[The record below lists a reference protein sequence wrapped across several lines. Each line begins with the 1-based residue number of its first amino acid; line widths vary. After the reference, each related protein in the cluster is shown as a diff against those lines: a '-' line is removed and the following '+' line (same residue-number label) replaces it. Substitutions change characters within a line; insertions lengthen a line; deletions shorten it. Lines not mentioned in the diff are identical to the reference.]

1 MSKNQDLQK
10 RRDSAFARG
19 LGNQLPVYVER
30 ARNAELW
37 DVEGRRYIDFAGGIA
52 VLNTGHLHPKV
63 QAAVAKQLEAFSHTC
78 LMITPYEVAV
88 ELAEKLNAIAP
99 GPTQKKA
106 IFVTTG
112 AEAVENTIKIARA
125 HTGRS
130 AVIAFGGGF
139 HGRTFMAMAL
149 TGKVA
154 PYKAG
159 FGPFPAEVYHA
170 PFPIAYHGVSVQ
182 DSLDALEHI
191 FKYDVEAARV
201 AAIIIEPVMGEGGFY
216 IAPPE
221 FLQALRKLCDQHGI
235 VLVIDEIQ
243 TGFARTGK
251 MFAIEHAGVEPDLM
265 TMAKSLAG
273 GFPLAAVVGKASIMD
288 APGPG
293 GLGGTYAGSPVACAA
308 GLAVLEAIEQ
318 ENLCARAVT
327 IGELMTASLRSL
339 AREIPA
345 IGDVRNLGAM
355 VAIELVKNRRPA
367 PAGRGPHEGADEA
380 CRREGPGAAVL
391 RSLRQRDPLPGAAH
405 GVGCDRAG
413 GAGHRGRIAQGTYG
427 GIAQIGGEFLRHEA
441 VPHPICRARA
451 KQPDGASSLSSPE

>member
-1 MSKNQDLQK
+1 MNKNQDLQQ
-10 RRDSAFARG
+10 RRDAAFARG

-63 QAAVAKQLEAFSHTC
+63 QAAVAAQLDAFSHTC
-78 LMITPYEVAV
+78 LMITPYAVAV
-88 ELAEKLNAIAP
+88 ELAERLNRLAP
-99 GPTQKKA
+99 GPTPKKS

-125 HTGRS
+125 HTGRP

-170 PFPIAYHGVSVQ
+170 PFPIAYHGVGVQ
-182 DSLDALEHI
+182 DSLDGLERI
-191 FKYDVEAARV
+191 FKYDVEPARV
-201 AAIIIEPVMGEGGFY
+201 AAIIVEPVMGEGGFY
-216 IAPPE
+216 IAPVE
-221 FLQALRKLCDQHGI
+221 FLQALRRICDQHGI

-243 TGFARTGK
+243 TGFARTGR
-251 MFAIEHAGVEPDLM
+251 MFASEHAGIEPDLM

-273 GFPLAAVVGKASIMD
+273 GFPLAAVVGKAEIMD

-293 GLGGTYAGSPVACAA
+293 GLGGTYAGSPIACAA
-308 GLAVLEAIEQ
+308 ALAVLDVIEEEQ
-318 ENLCARAVT
+318 LCVRAAAL
-327 IGELMTASLRSL
+327 GELITGSLREL

-345 IGDVRNLGAM
+345 IGEVRGLGAM
-355 VAIELVKNRRPA
+355 GAMELVAN
-367 PAGRGPHEGADEA
+367 GDPHQPDPDLTKALTKRAAEKGLVLLSCGLYGNVIRFLVPLTASDA
-380 CRREGPGAAVL
+380 IVREGLAIVAESLRELTAGTTRAAVN
-391 RSLRQRDPLPGAAH
+391 A
-405 GVGCDRAG
+405 
-413 GAGHRGRIAQGTYG
+413 
-427 GIAQIGGEFLRHEA
+427 
-441 VPHPICRARA
+441 
-451 KQPDGASSLSSPE
+451 

>member
-1 MSKNQDLQK
+1 MPKSNQQLQS
-10 RRDSAFARG
+10 RRDAAFARG
-19 LGNQLPVYVER
+19 LGNQLPVYVDK

-37 DVEGRRYIDFAGGIA
+37 DVEGRRYIDFAAGIA

-63 QAAVAKQLEAFSHTC
+63 QAAVAHQLERFSHTC
-78 LMITPYEVAV
+78 LMITPYESAV
-88 ELAEKLNAIAP
+88 ELAEKLNALAP
-99 GPTQKKA
+99 GPTPKKS

-112 AEAVENTIKIARA
+112 AEAVENAIKIARA

-130 AVIAFGGGF
+130 GVIAFGGGF

-159 FGPFPAEVYHA
+159 FGPFPGDVFHA

-182 DSLDALEHI
+182 HSLDAIEHI
-191 FKYDVEAARV
+191 FKVDIEPAKV
-201 AAIIIEPVMGEGGFY
+201 AAIIVEPVMGEGGFY

-251 MFAIEHAGVEPDLM
+251 MFAIEHAGIEPDLM

-273 GFPLAAVVGKASIMD
+273 GFPLAAVVGKAHIMD

-293 GLGGTYAGSPVACAA
+293 GLGGTYAGSPIACAA
-308 GLAVLEAIEQ
+308 ALAVLDVIAEEKLCDRAEKIGRTMVATLREAAKA
-318 ENLCARAVT
+318 LPAV
-327 IGELMTASLRSL
+327 GE
-339 AREIPA
+339 
-345 IGDVRNLGAM
+345 VRNLGAM
-355 VAIELVKNRRPA
+355 VAMEFVKNGDAHQPDADLAKALVKRAAEKGLVLLSCGLYGNVIRFLVPLTA
-367 PAGRGPHEGADEA
+367 SEEILEEGLGIVVEA
-380 CRREGPGAAVL
+380 LQELTSPGAAT
-391 RSLRQRDPLPGAAH
+391 PAAAA
-405 GVGCDRAG
+405 C
-413 GAGHRGRIAQGTYG
+413 
-427 GIAQIGGEFLRHEA
+427 
-441 VPHPICRARA
+441 A
-451 KQPDGASSLSSPE
+451 KSA